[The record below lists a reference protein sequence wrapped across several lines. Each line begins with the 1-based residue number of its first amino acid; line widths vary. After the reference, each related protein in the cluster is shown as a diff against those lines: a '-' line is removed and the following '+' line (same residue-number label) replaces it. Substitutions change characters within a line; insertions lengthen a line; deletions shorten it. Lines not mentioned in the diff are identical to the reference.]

1 LAKPAGIAF
10 GRYMRTLRQRKELSI
25 QEVCRVLLNASEGTD
40 AGSLSRLERG
50 RQQLA
55 AGKLAAL
62 CRVYEVSPAV
72 PLERLDL
79 DHAVEQHVV
88 LDTDGKSA
96 AVLLDLGRKALE
108 RAERWDA
115 YACFRDALLE
125 DVQDDH
131 ALRFNLATA
140 ARAMGRFRFAL
151 HEFEVLGE
159 DCRDRPLHPAV
170 LERIASTLRSIGDLD
185 SAERY
190 AWASAEAARSRDDAR
205 TLGYAFT
212 SLANVNIARLGD
224 PELTV
229 DYLNMAHRAARDSK
243 LDDGALVPN
252 AHFEVSTLNSLAE
265 TYLASG
271 RDESARRAAAAALK
285 LSDQHGFRVGRAYAQ
300 LFLGQVDESCGREE
314 RAEERWREA
323 LATAESAENKRLS
336 FCAQFYLFRQAL
348 RLGEFARSKV
358 LRRSLQRL
366 APWVPEQLPLLADFR
381 SLAAGDAKRTPD
393 KSTQPRA
400 GSTAR
405 TRRQASRAQPP
416 TE

>member
-1 LAKPAGIAF
+1 MAKSAGIAF
-10 GRYMRTLRQRKELSI
+10 GRYMHTLRQRKGLSI

-62 CRVYEVSPAV
+62 CRVYEVSPEV

-79 DHAVEQHVV
+79 DHAVDQNVV

-115 YACFRDALLE
+115 YACFRDALLM

-170 LERIASTLRSIGDLD
+170 LERVASTLRSIGDLD

-190 AWASAEAARSRDDAR
+190 AWASAEAARSRNDAR
-205 TLGYAFT
+205 VLGYAFT
-212 SLANVNIARLGD
+212 SLANVNIARMGD
-224 PELTV
+224 PDLTV
-229 DYLNMAHRAARDSK
+229 DYLNMAHRAARDSAPA
-243 LDDGALVPN
+243 DGALVPN
-252 AHFEVSTLNSLAE
+252 AHFEVTTLNTLAE
-265 TYLASG
+265 NYLASG
-271 RDESARRAAAAALK
+271 REESARRAAAAALK

-323 LATAESAENKRLS
+323 LSIAESSNNQRLG
-336 FCAQFYLFRQAL
+336 FCAQFYMYRQAL
-348 RLGEFARSKV
+348 RAGEISRSRALARS
-358 LRRSLQRL
+358 LTRL
-366 APWVPEQLPLLADFR
+366 APWIPSHLPLLAEFR
-381 SLAAGDAKRTPD
+381 DLEEAPSTVSPD
-393 KSTQPRA
+393 KRKASRA
-400 GSTAR
+400 GSATP
-405 TRRQASRAQPP
+405 TRRRVSRTQPP
-416 TE
+416 AD